1 MKEARSAHSFTLAKA
16 MHAGRAPGYKAL
28 PAAAL
33 PPAQPY
39 AWYNSAGSFLIS
51 GNETKAI

>member
-1 MKEARSAHSFTLAKA
+1 MEEARSAHSFTLAKEL
-16 MHAGRAPGYKAL
+16 HAGRAPGFKVL

-39 AWYNSAGSFLIS
+39 TGYNSAGSFLTS